1 VGEYVAALSAHDGK
15 YYRAVINEIEA
26 DRADLKFVDYGE
38 DAFVALTDLRK
49 LPWVVIRFSAL
60 LFFPIWL
67 IFIQGEL
74 FSSVAASDWVQIG

>member
-1 VGEYVAALSAHDGK
+1 MGEYVAALSAHDGK

-49 LPWVVIRFSAL
+49 LP
-60 LFFPIWL
+60 
-67 IFIQGEL
+67 
-74 FSSVAASDWVQIG
+74 